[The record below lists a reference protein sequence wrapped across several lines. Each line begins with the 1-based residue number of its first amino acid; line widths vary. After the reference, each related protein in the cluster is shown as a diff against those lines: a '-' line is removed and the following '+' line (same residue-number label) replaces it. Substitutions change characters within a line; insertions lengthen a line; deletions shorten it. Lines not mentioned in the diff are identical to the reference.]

1 MHKKH
6 EPTVGFIRE
15 HHKHSLRSQRGL
27 MASHCITK
35 VYEDLALCIQQRR
48 KGQGDVV
55 AVKRLALLADPK
67 QKRRPGGMRQ
77 ALYKAVDEI
86 EAAGAY
92 VIELDTGRTTQS
104 PRDRDMMLRD
114 AIDELSRTRY
124 GSRKIGRP
132 ARQWT
137 PEQRTIMRL
146 HWFDIRHATNRDAVA
161 AMRADG
167 LVGITESIALKLLK
181 GSGRNPGPKSDRK

>member
-1 MHKKH
+1 MI
-6 EPTVGFIRE
+6 ENRQTVGFVRE

-27 MASHCITK
+27 MASHRITK
-35 VYEDLALCIQQRR
+35 IYEDLVLCIQQRR
-48 KGQGDVV
+48 VKQGDAV
-55 AVKRLALLADPK
+55 AVKRLALLADPR

-77 ALYKAVDEI
+77 ALYKAVDDL
-86 EAAGAY
+86 EAAGAF
-92 VIELDTGRTTQS
+92 VIELDTGRSTKNA
-104 PRDRDMMLRD
+104 RERDMMLRD

-132 ARQWT
+132 ARQWS

-146 HWFDIRHATNRDAVA
+146 HWFDIRHATNADAVE

-167 LVGITESIALKLLK
+167 LDGITASIAMKLLGK
-181 GSGRNPGPKSDRK
+181 SGRNPGPKATRR